1 MVKACSPASTQI
13 YVCRYIRISNRCEK
27 YPLGPATEATG
38 CSGHW
43 GTVLVCHSPWVPFSA
58 GSWHL
63 SQVSEQSI
71 SHLSTCCPSLPGPWL
86 IYISFVFPPPHTRT
100 EHWSRCTVLPTYT
113 TSQRLLVLQEE
124 LSHSARPYI
133 CPQPRLT
140 AFLPHVTL
148 EPGGHCSVLWGIQK
162 EPGTHPLTRITGK
175 ESDLNDAL
183 NSRRSVSGQKG
194 NETVVCGAFFF
205 FFFRKHLLLEGY
217 ALVSWHMCGGGQRTT
232 WGVLPPWDQTQGH
245 WLGR

>member
-1 MVKACSPASTQI
+1 MPQ
-13 YVCRYIRISNRCEK
+13 
-27 YPLGPATEATG
+27 PLGTLLSWQLAPFTG
-38 CSGHW
+38 FR
-43 GTVLVCHSPWVPFSA
+43 TVYLPPQ
-58 GSWHL
+58 HL
-63 SQVSEQSI
+63 
-71 SHLSTCCPSLPGPWL
+71 LSKPPRAMANLHFIC
-86 IYISFVFPPPHTRT
+86 IPPPPTRT

-183 NSRRSVSGQKG
+183 NSCRSVSGQKG

-205 FFFRKHLLLEGY
+205 FFLRKHILLEGC

>member
-1 MVKACSPASTQI
+1 MGNSPGVPQ
-13 YVCRYIRISNRCEK
+13 
-27 YPLGPATEATG
+27 PLGTLLSWQLAPFTG
-38 CSGHW
+38 FR
-43 GTVLVCHSPWVPFSA
+43 TVYLPPQ
-58 GSWHL
+58 HL
-63 SQVSEQSI
+63 
-71 SHLSTCCPSLPGPWL
+71 LSKPPRAMANLHFIC
-86 IYISFVFPPPHTRT
+86 IPPPPTRT

-183 NSRRSVSGQKG
+183 NSCRSVSGQKG

-205 FFFRKHLLLEGY
+205 FFFFLRKQLFGRVT
-217 ALVSWHMCGGGQRTT
+217 ASARGIRSSVWVP
-232 WGVLPPWDQTQGH
+232 GVNIFKIPHVTNASLC
-245 WLGR
+245 R